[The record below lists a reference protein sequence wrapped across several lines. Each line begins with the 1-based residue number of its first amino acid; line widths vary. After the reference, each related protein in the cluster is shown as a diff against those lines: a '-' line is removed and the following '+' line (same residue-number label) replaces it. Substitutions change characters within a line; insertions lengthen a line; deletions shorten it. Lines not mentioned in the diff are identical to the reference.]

1 MDKVIEKLED
11 HISNLSSDM
20 NVADDDE
27 IDDLKK
33 EQDQFVYALD
43 LLESLNSI
51 INKNKL
57 KEKKNDL
64 KSFYNWLIENR
75 KFNDDDNVEL
85 KVHNFLSRK
94 EL

>member
-27 IDDLKK
+27 IDDLKE
-33 EQDQFVYALD
+33 EQDQFIYALD
-43 LLESLNSI
+43 LLESLNLI

-57 KEKKNDL
+57 KEKRKDL
-64 KSFYNWLIENR
+64 KSFYDWLKNKEHYNM
-75 KFNDDDNVEL
+75 NHPSESVVEA
-85 KVHNFLSRK
+85 FLRR
-94 EL
+94 